1 MARTVLKSPWI
12 LGEVR
17 EKSLNSIFP
26 WKVLKF
32 LVAWKVFFD
41 AFVWPRQNINHG
53 LENLKVIYKK
63 CSMFYAIINYH
74 AILDKWT
81 EKRKEVGEANSSNL
95 KVLIDWECAFFYSL
109 WIIFLVGGPWKYNVV
124 LEESLK
130 SGCLCLY
137 EPWPS
142 PVTQLTVFLSYP
154 PIPDFLGAPAPSF
167 ARCCDTRIFILS
179 L

>member
-1 MARTVLKSPWI
+1 
-12 LGEVR
+12 
-17 EKSLNSIFP
+17 
-26 WKVLKF
+26 
-32 LVAWKVFFD
+32 
-41 AFVWPRQNINHG
+41 
-53 LENLKVIYKK
+53 
-63 CSMFYAIINYH
+63 MFYAIINYH

-95 KVLIDWECAFFYSL
+95 KVLIDWECAFLYSL

-154 PIPDFLGAPAPSF
+154 PIPDFLRAPAPSF
-167 ARCCDTRIFILS
+167 ARFCDSAILRYFYFIPLNPNIHMQILHTDLHTFSWKTSGENLSKDQSIFT
-179 L
+179 